1 MKYLVTGAT
10 GYVGAHLVKALI
22 NHGHTVNALC
32 RSKEKAALIQQ
43 VGVTLCYGDI
53 LNKKS
58 VDTAAVGCDGIFH
71 LAAYAKVWAKNPKT
85 YFDLNVT
92 GTENVLQSA
101 IKGNIKK
108 VVVTSTAGVFGT
120 SNGEAITESYVR
132 NRDFF
137 NEYESSKT
145 YCESR
150 IKNYVIAGLDVVI
163 VNPTRIYG
171 PYLFGSPDSVTRLIV
186 TYINGI
192 GALIPGK
199 GDKIGNYVF
208 IDDVVDGHISAMQK
222 GAAGQTYILGGEN
235 SDYINFFS
243 ILRTVSGKK
252 KMMIKIP
259 FWLSTIIANIQLF
272 LANVFGKTPLITPKW
287 LVKGKYDW
295 EVSAQ
300 RAVNE
305 LGLEITSLT
314 TGLQKTVEWLN
325 QNYIRKR

>member
-1 MKYLVTGAT
+1 MNYLVTGAT
-10 GYVGAHLVKALI
+10 GYVGAHLVQFLI
-22 NHGHTVNALC
+22 KQGHTVNALC
-32 RSKEKAALIQQ
+32 RSEEKAALIRQQ
-43 VGVTLCYGDI
+43 GVVVYFGDI

-58 VDTAAVGCDGIFH
+58 LNSAAAGCDGIFH
-71 LAAYAKVWAKNPKT
+71 LAAYAKVWAKNPKI

-92 GTENVLQSA
+92 GTENVLQAA
-101 IKGNIKK
+101 IQEKIKK

-120 SNGEAITESYVR
+120 SDGEAITESYVR

-150 IKNYVIAGLDVVI
+150 IKDYVIGGLHVVI
-163 VNPTRIYG
+163 VSPTRIYG
-171 PYLFGSPDSVTRLIV
+171 PYLFGSPGSVTKLIT

-199 GDKIGNYVF
+199 GDKLGNYVF
-208 IDDVVDGHISAMQK
+208 IDDVVCGHVSAMQK
-222 GAAGQTYILGGEN
+222 GVSGRTYILGGEN

-243 ILRTVSGKK
+243 TLRAVSGKN

-259 FWLSTIIANIQLF
+259 YWISSCIAHIQLSMANI
-272 LANVFGKTPLITPKW
+272 FGRNPLITPKW

-295 EVSAQ
+295 EVSSL
-300 RAVNE
+300 RAITE
-305 LGLEITSLT
+305 LDFKITPLQ
-314 TGLQKTVEWLN
+314 TGLQKTVEWVN
-325 QNYIRKR
+325 QIYP

>member
-10 GYVGAHLVKALI
+10 GYVGAHLVQALLKQ
-22 NHGHTVNALC
+22 GHLVNALC
-32 RSKEKAALIQQ
+32 RSRKKAVLIQQ
-43 VGVTLCYGDI
+43 QGVVVCYGDI

-58 VDTAAVGCDGIFH
+58 LEEASVGCDGVFH

-92 GTENVLQSA
+92 GTENVLQAA
-101 IKGNIKK
+101 IKEKVKK
-108 VVVTSTAGVFGT
+108 IVVTSTAGVFGT

-145 YCESR
+145 FCESR
-150 IKNYVIAGLDVVI
+150 IKDYVIAGLYVVI

-171 PYLFGSPDSVTRLIV
+171 PYLFGTPESVTRLIR

-192 GALIPGK
+192 GALIPGR
-199 GDKIGNYVF
+199 GTKIGNYVY
-208 IDDVVDGHISAMQK
+208 IDDVVNGHISAMQY
-222 GAAGQTYILGGEN
+222 GASGRTYILGGEN
-235 SDYINFFS
+235 SNYINFFTL
-243 ILRTVSGKK
+243 LRMISGKK
-252 KMMIKIP
+252 KIIFKIP
-259 FWLSTIIANIQLF
+259 FWISFCIASIQLWQ
-272 LANVFGKTPLITPKW
+272 ANVFGKTPLITPKW

-300 RAVNE
+300 RAVEE
-305 LGLEITSLT
+305 LGLEITPLK
-314 TGLQKTVEWLN
+314 TGLQKTVDWLSGM
-325 QNYIRKR
+325 